1 MVHMIFQRAIES
13 KEYMA
18 NSKAMLSKL
27 RSLKKSLAISSVL
40 TLITGLILFLLPTQS
55 IAANLDISAFTV
67 KTNPDGTQDYS
78 LSLQVVILMTLL
90 SFLPS
95 ILVMMTSFTRIVIV
109 LAILRQAI
117 GLQTSPSNQVLIGIA
132 FFMTIF
138 VMTPVFDDMYTQA
151 IEPYMNDKIQARDAF
166 EIAQKPLHKF
176 MLDQT
181 RMTDLN
187 AFSEFANIKID
198 KLENVP
204 MRVVIPAF
212 IVSELKTAFQIGFML
227 FLPFLIID
235 LVVASIL
242 MAMGMMMLSPMI
254 VSLPFK
260 LMLFVLV
267 DGWSLIMGTLMS
279 SFGLGVAGG

>member
-1 MVHMIFQRAIES
+1 MIFQRAIES

-198 KLENVP
+198 KLDDVP

>member
-1 MVHMIFQRAIES
+1 MIIQRAIES

-18 NSKAMLSKL
+18 NSNAMLSKL
-27 RSLKKSLAISSVL
+27 KSLKKSLAISSVL

-198 KLENVP
+198 KLEDVP

>member
-1 MVHMIFQRAIES
+1 MIFQRAIES

-198 KLENVP
+198 KLEDVP
-204 MRVVIPAF
+204 MIVVIPAF